1 MMKNKG
7 NFLSRLLI
15 LVLLLIPFVAGAE
28 VYKWT
33 DKFGKVHYSD
43 KPHKTTDKP
52 IDLPESMIYKAPAKP
67 QFKLDK
73 PQVKTPYKF
82 YQSFKIVSPQN
93 DGTVR
98 SAPGNLS
105 VFVQISPA
113 LRANHSIVVMVDG
126 KEVAKG
132 KSTSVSAS
140 NIDRGS
146 HSLSA
151 KVVDKSGKTIITA
164 STITFHMKR

>member
-1 MMKNKG
+1 MV
-7 NFLSRLLI
+7 LLI
-15 LVLLLIPFVAGAE
+15 IPFVAGAE

-33 DKFGKVHYSD
+33 DEFGKVHYSD
-43 KPHKTTDKP
+43 QPNKMTDKP

-67 QFKLDK
+67 KFELDK
-73 PQVKTPYKF
+73 PEEKPAYKF
-82 YQSFKIVSPQN
+82 YETFKIVSPQN

-105 VFVQISPA
+105 ILMQVSPA
-113 LRANHSIVVMVDG
+113 LRSNHSVVVMVDG

-132 KSTSVSAS
+132 KSTSVSVS
-140 NIDRGS
+140 NIERGS

-151 KVVDKSGKTIITA
+151 KIIDDNGRVVKSA
-164 STITFHMKR
+164 AAVTFHMKRTAIKRRVAR

>member
-1 MMKNKG
+1 MKNKG
-7 NFLSRLLI
+7 KISSRLLI
-15 LVLLLIPFVAGAE
+15 VVLLLMPLVAGAE

-33 DKFGKVHYSD
+33 DAFGKVHYSD
-43 KPHKTTDKP
+43 KPHEATDKP

-67 QFKLDK
+67 KFKLDK
-73 PQVKTPYKF
+73 PQTKTAYKF

-105 VFVQISPA
+105 VFMQVSPA
-113 LRANHSIVVMVDG
+113 LRANHSVVVMVDG
-126 KEVAKG
+126 KQVAKG

-151 KVVDKSGKTIITA
+151 KVVDESGKTIMSA
-164 STITFHMKR
+164 SVITFHMKR